1 MKRVFF
7 WQISGDAKC
16 VLEKTLIQNFAT
28 GVSCTSGG
36 NLKMVQAIITDC
48 GNGLEVSDA
57 AKFEMS
63 SSEIVNNSGY
73 AVFMRTKADNVI
85 EAGEKKKI
93 VSNFDELG
101 KLIP

>member
-1 MKRVFF
+1 M
-7 WQISGDAKC
+7 
-16 VLEKTLIQNFAT
+16 LEKTLIQNFAT
-28 GVSCTSGG
+28 GVNCTGG

-57 AKFEMS
+57 AEFEMS
-63 SSEIVNNSGY
+63 SSEIVNNSNY

-93 VSNFDELG
+93 LSNFDELG